1 MSRNKY
7 AAKVDINQAE
17 IVAAFRKLGMLVHP
31 THAAGAG
38 FPDLVLGC
46 NGRVYLVEVKNG
58 AAPISDRRLTPAQVR
73 FHAVWAGYVTIIE
86 NVEQAAALVSKIKG
100 ER

>member
-1 MSRNKY
+1 
-7 AAKVDINQAE
+7 
-17 IVAAFRKLGMLVHP
+17 VH
-31 THAAGAG
+31 
-38 FPDLVLGC
+38 
-46 NGRVYLVEVKNG
+46 LVEVKNG
-58 AAPISDRRLTPAQVR
+58 AAPISDRKLTPAQVR